1 MEKLL
6 QILDKLNLAQEARE
20 VYQDMY
26 NLGPWENDAE
36 REAWVSGFG
45 EWAEATLATR
55 PAEEVTKFVELEA
68 QRLKSAIVGDATSH
82 QTALN
87 GLRSIVK
94 PA

>member
-26 NLGPWENDAE
+26 NLGPWENEAE
-36 REAWVSGFG
+36 REAWVSGFD
-45 EWAEATLATR
+45 EWAQATLATR
-55 PAEEVTKFVELEA
+55 PLEEVTRFVELEA
-68 QRLKSAIVGDATSH
+68 QRLRSAILGDATAH
-82 QTALN
+82 RTALN

-94 PA
+94 SA